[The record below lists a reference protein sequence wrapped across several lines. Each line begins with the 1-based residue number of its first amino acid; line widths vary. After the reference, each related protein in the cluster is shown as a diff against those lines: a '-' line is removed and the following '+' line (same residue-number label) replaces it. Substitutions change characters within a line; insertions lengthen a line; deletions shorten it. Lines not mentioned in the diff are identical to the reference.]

1 MKVLGVNF
9 FETQCSFM
17 NIKQLCE
24 ILTGSVCLSIYVS
37 VRLYMCLSVYICV
50 SVCLYMSVC
59 LSIYVCLYMSV
70 CLSIYVSVRLYMC
83 VCLSIYV
90 CLSLYICVCLS
101 IYVSVCL
108 YMSVC
113 EGASSN
119 SHEGYEY
126 ILGVCEWQL
135 RRGVRSLLWVERRS
149 ADTSECTDVRV
160 VGRRRRPRRRTSR
173 LVHH

>member
-24 ILTGSVCLSIYVS
+24 ILTG
-37 VRLYMCLSVYICV
+37 
-50 SVCLYMSVC
+50 
-59 LSIYVCLYMSV
+59 SV

-126 ILGVCEWQL
+126 ILGVCE
-135 RRGVRSLLWVERRS
+135 
-149 ADTSECTDVRV
+149 
-160 VGRRRRPRRRTSR
+160 
-173 LVHH
+173 